1 MVKDCCHINRRE
13 FLRTVVALG
22 AAYGVRPLLGVPAWA
37 EAASRMRRRP
47 DSLGDLESVVAL
59 AQGKGPGANTEAVLE
74 ALGGIGRFVKKGSFV
89 AVKPNISW
97 NRLPEQGANTNPEVV
112 AAVVKACLRAGA
124 GRVVVFDCTAEDSRR
139 TYRRSGIGEAAEAAG
154 ARVEQV
160 TAGDF
165 VEVPIPQGKSLT
177 RWAFHRY
184 AFEADVLINV
194 PVAKGHNEAVLTVA
208 MKNLMGVMGGERG
221 DVHID
226 IHQKLAD
233 VSTVIQP
240 DLNVIDATRIMV
252 AHGPQ
257 GTSPDDLRATDIIIA
272 AVNQVTADAY
282 AAQTLPFPGLPEGGL
297 FGYIKAA
304 GAMGLGETSLA
315 KMTVRKA

>member
-1 MVKDCCHINRRE
+1 MDRRFALSRRE
-13 FLRTVVALG
+13 FLHSIAALG
-22 AAYGVRPLLGVPAWA
+22 VAYGARGFVTAPAWA
-37 EAASRMRRRP
+37 EAGVRLRRRP
-47 DSLGDLESVVAL
+47 ESLNDLESVVAL
-59 AQGKGPGANTEAVLE
+59 AQGKGPGPNTDATLE

-124 GRVVVFDCTAEDSRR
+124 GRVVVFDSTAEDSRR

-160 TAGDF
+160 SASDF
-165 VEVPIPQGKSLT
+165 IEVPIPQGKSLT
-177 RWAFHRY
+177 RWPFHRY
-184 AFEADVLINV
+184 AFEADVFINL
-194 PVAKGHNEAVLTVA
+194 PVAKGHNEAILTMA

-221 DVHID
+221 DIHID

-240 DLNVIDATRIMV
+240 DLNIIDATRIMV

-257 GTSPDDLRATDIIIA
+257 GTSPDDLRATDIVIA

-304 GAMGLGETSLA
+304 GAMGLGETTLA

>member
-1 MVKDCCHINRRE
+1 MSPHFALSRRE
-13 FLRTVVALG
+13 FLRTVAALG
-22 AAYGVRPLLGVPAWA
+22 VAYGARGFVTTAAWA
-37 EAASRMRRRP
+37 EATGRVRRRP
-47 DSLGDLESVVAL
+47 ESLSDLESVVAL
-59 AQGKGPGANTEAVLE
+59 AQGKGPGPNTEAALE
-74 ALGGIGRFVKKGSFV
+74 ALGGIGHFVRKGSFV

-139 TYRRSGIGEAAEAAG
+139 TYRRSGIAEAAEAAG

-160 TAGDF
+160 SASDF

-177 RWAFHRY
+177 RWPFHRY
-184 AFEADVLINV
+184 AFEADVFINV
-194 PVAKGHNEAVLTVA
+194 PVAKGHNEAGLTIA

-221 DVHID
+221 DIHID
-226 IHQKLAD
+226 IHQKLVD

-240 DLNVIDATRIMV
+240 DLNIIDATRIMV

-257 GTSPDDLRATDIIIA
+257 GTSPDDLRATDTIIA

-282 AAQTLPFPGLPEGGL
+282 AAQTLPFPSLPEGGL

-304 GAMGLGETSLA
+304 GAMGLGETNLA